1 MYIFCWV
8 FILEA
13 ANIFFVPEERGG
25 WYGSKKGYMGFM
37 QFAGHSSMPH
47 LSLSECLF
55 LPAPMTNHALM
66 CCIPAGHGHLSVIT

>member
-1 MYIFCWV
+1 MAV
-8 FILEA
+8 KR
-13 ANIFFVPEERGG
+13 V
-25 WYGSKKGYMGFM
+25 GYMGFM

-47 LSLSECLF
+47 LSLSECFF